1 MEREKWTVGHSHY
14 RKDSGDGARVPFVIC
29 SIQYAYVELLNY
41 EWCTQKRKRRDLLLS
56 GHLTFVIRATDYH
69 TIGTDCL
76 TPAASFGNATTSS
89 IGGTKMID
97 CCDDPGGLISSL
109 DLGRVQE
116 QYEVGVNNQRAWWEY
131 MWSAA
136 NAAAAST
143 SPPHH
148 EIKSAGSSTK
158 WGWFSLANLIA
169 KCPGQIV
176 VLADDSHCLVKVPH
190 KQHSWPLLENAQL
203 LCLSEP
209 NDLIRRLHQLIA
221 SVQRF

>member
-1 MEREKWTVGHSHY
+1 MHSKEKAQGSFIERASHICHTSYRLSHDRHGLPYSCCLLWQRDYLIHRRGQDDRLLRWSRRFNKFPRPWPCSGTVWS
-14 RKDSGDGARVPFVIC
+14 
-29 SIQYAYVELLNY
+29 
-41 EWCTQKRKRRDLLLS
+41 
-56 GHLTFVIRATDYH
+56 
-69 TIGTDCL
+69 
-76 TPAASFGNATTSS
+76 
-89 IGGTKMID
+89 
-97 CCDDPGGLISSL
+97 
-109 DLGRVQE
+109 
-116 QYEVGVNNQRAWWEY
+116 GVNNQRAWWEY

-169 KCPGQIV
+169 KCSGQIV

-190 KQHSWPLLENAQL
+190 KQHSWPLLESAQL